1 MQQMTFTSEQIFFF
15 GGCFFFFS
23 NFSWFNKIMISVK
36 SIDVKTNLK

>member
-15 GGCFFFFS
+15 GGCCFFS